1 MTAPLTS
8 PEGGP
13 PKRRIFRVVLALA
26 GHETLGLRLVDVQR
40 AAEIANPS
48 TAHRDLQLLKDV
60 GFAEQIAETGRW
72 RLGPKLVQIALAF
85 TDNLDKSERRLGEIR
100 QRFTRLP

>member
-1 MTAPLTS
+1 MTKAAADSGLAQ
-8 PEGGP
+8 
-13 PKRRIFRVVLALA
+13 RRMARVIQALA
-26 GHETLGLRLVDVQR
+26 GHETLGLQLVEVQR

-72 RLGPKLVQIALAF
+72 RLGPRLVQIALAF

>member
-1 MTAPLTS
+1 MTKPASSESGLS
-8 PEGGP
+8 Q
-13 PKRRIFRVVLALA
+13 RRIFRVVMALS
-26 GHETLGLRLVDVQR
+26 GHETLGLQLAEVQR

-48 TAHRDLQLLKDV
+48 TAHRDLQLLKEIGV
-60 GFAEQIAETGRW
+60 AEQIAETGRW